1 MPPARARIHGAGAKG
16 DPRWFHEEEGLNKRG
31 YVPGAAATAAFSLP
45 HNVASKSMCE
55 RRWGPMKGGKFWY
68 AKPGESESPRQCY
81 RIERLYQITHQ
92 RPIGRYKCIGLAFA
106 RGLIAEKRGFAVDWA
121 TFAARICARGK
132 KDFRTFEE
140 LRRHCREIGEPFP
153 PNEIKKLDLDEDS
166 LTGAPD
172 DWLVNRNPDLVD
184 PNLVQGFDLTLALPE
199 VPPST
204 VHRPVYCSFREDR
217 GYPTETDEE
226 THGSDDDDLLSNVIP
241 QGATASA
248 QGGDV
253 ADDMARYDRARDD
266 STTETWKGKRKH
278 DDDVY
283 IIQQMK
289 DRAMADGYDRMTGY
303 QKLNYLYDRG
313 DELDAERR
321 KRKAVED
328 VQESWLQRERAQAVQ
343 RGIENMMSDSDELF
357 QRRGGTQTVAEHH
370 EDEDYANPAPPTP
383 TSPYSPLPFKRL
395 PLQLPKDTNGTPT
408 VVISDDEEDSA

>member
-1 MPPARARIHGAGAKG
+1 MPPARAKIHGAREKG
-16 DPRWFHEEEGLNKRG
+16 DPRWFHEEEGLNRRG

-68 AKPGESESPRQCY
+68 AKPGQSESPRQCY

-121 TFAARICARGK
+121 TFAAKICARGK
-132 KDFRTFEE
+132 KEFKTFEE

-172 DWLVNRNPDLVD
+172 DWLVNRNPDLLD
-184 PNLVQGFDLTLALPE
+184 PNLLQGFDLTLALPG
-199 VPPST
+199 VMPNI
-204 VHRPVYCSFREDR
+204 VHRPLYCSFREGE
-217 GYPTETDEE
+217 GYPTETEDE
-226 THGSDDDDLLSNVIP
+226 TDASDDDILSNKTP

-248 QGGDV
+248 QGGDL
-253 ADDMARYDRARDD
+253 ANDMARSVPARDD
-266 STTETWKGKRKH
+266 STPAGKGKRKH

-283 IIQQMK
+283 IIEQMN
-289 DRAMADGYDRMTGY
+289 DRAMADGYHHMTGY
-303 QKLNYLYDRG
+303 QKLSYLYDRG
-313 DELDAERR
+313 DELDAERL

-328 VQESWLQRERAQAVQ
+328 VQESWLKSERAQAVQ

-357 QRRGGTQTVAEHH
+357 QPPGGTQTVAEDH
-370 EDEDYANPAPPTP
+370 EDEDYEDPAPPTM

-395 PLQLPKDTNGTPT
+395 PLQLPKDTQGTRT
-408 VVISDDEEDSA
+408 LAVSDDEEESA